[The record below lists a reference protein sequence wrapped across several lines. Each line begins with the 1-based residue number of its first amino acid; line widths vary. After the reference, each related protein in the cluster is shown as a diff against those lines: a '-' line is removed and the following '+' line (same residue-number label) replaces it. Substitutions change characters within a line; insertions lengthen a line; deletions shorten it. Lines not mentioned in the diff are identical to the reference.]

1 MKNILQALLK
11 TNQTRPAT
19 KREREVAGHLASGL
33 TNQQTA
39 DLLGISIK
47 TVEKHRDHLHKKIGL
62 RNTADLTR
70 WALANEL
77 VKNEWLPA
85 EPHKY

>member
-1 MKNILQALLK
+1 MKNILQKLLEVK
-11 TNQTRPAT
+11 GTRPAT
-19 KREREVAGHLASGL
+19 KREREVATHLASGF

-47 TVEKHRDHLHKKIGL
+47 TVEKHRESLHRKFLL

-70 WALANEL
+70 WALAQGL
-77 VKNEWLPA
+77 VKNEWI
-85 EPHKY
+85 